1 MKYCMSTRASLY
13 MCSIYCIFLFP
24 LLFRSLWNGQVQFKG
39 MKWERIQTVYTSLT
53 QPQMQHSSVSL
64 SVRMKTNSVF
74 ECVEIHNRSFVISFF
89 SWKSVVNS
97 TCIYNECMY
106 CHRTT
111 VATVHVYVQC
121 SCRAISN
128 LSSNCTPIPI
138 PPFIIIIITRRFH
151 RFHLSL

>member
-1 MKYCMSTRASLY
+1 MSTCASLSV
-13 MCSIYCIFLFP
+13 CSIYCIFLFP
-24 LLFRSLWNGQVQFKG
+24 LLFRSLWNDQVQFKG
-39 MKWERIQTVYTSLT
+39 MKWERIQTVYSIH
-53 QPQMQHSSVSL
+53 HSHSHKCNIRVLVCLFEWKPILCSNVS
-64 SVRMKTNSVF
+64 KYT
-74 ECVEIHNRSFVISFF
+74 ISHLLFLLF